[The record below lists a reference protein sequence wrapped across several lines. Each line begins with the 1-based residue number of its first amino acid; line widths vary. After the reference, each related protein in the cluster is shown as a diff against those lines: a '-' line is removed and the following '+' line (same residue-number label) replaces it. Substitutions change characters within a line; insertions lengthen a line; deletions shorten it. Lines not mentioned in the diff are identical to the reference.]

1 MENYHVPI
9 KEKSLKFGEV
19 LTPKLLVDEFLNKSC
34 DYIDYSNPN
43 LKILDTGAG
52 LGAFSLSMLNILL
65 KYHSKE
71 HILNNM
77 LYLIEIQEDNY
88 NYLKDNYVN
97 VICNDYLKYNYDFK
111 FDIVMGNPPFNVP
124 KLISGNKGSKQNLWS
139 KFLLKS
145 IDLIK
150 NNGYLLYILPPTW
163 RKPPAKK
170 KEPYVEILCNLNNM
184 LYLKCYS
191 SKEGIKMFNA
201 STAFDYF
208 IVKKE
213 NKHINTKFIGYD
225 KIEINVDFKNK
236 IWIPNYMVNEI
247 YDMISNPLCNIL
259 HSRSDYGSDKKHIS
273 RIKTDIHKYPIIHAT
288 NMNEI
293 VILWSSENK
302 GHFGIPKVIF
312 SDSGKGY
319 KNAFND
325 FKGEYGISQVT
336 TGIIIDSF
344 EEGELIIK
352 AMQTKIFEDIMKACL
367 FTQGYIDWRVY
378 AYFNKD
384 FYNIILSY

>member
-19 LTPKLLVDEFLNKSC
+19 LTPRILVDEFLGKSC

-52 LGAFSLSMLNILL
+52 KGAFSLGMYDILI

-71 HILNNM
+71 HVLNNM

-97 VICNDYLKYNYDFK
+97 VICNDYLKYDYNFK
-111 FDIVMGNPPFNVP
+111 FDIVMGNPPFNTP
-124 KLISGNKGSKQNLWS
+124 KDSSNKKGNSQNLWS
-139 KFLLKS
+139 NFLMKS
-145 IDLIK
+145 INLIN

-163 RKPPAKK
+163 RKPPAKGKFEYVK
-170 KEPYVEILCNLNNM
+170 KLCNVNDL

-191 SKEGIKMFNA
+191 SREGVKRFGA
-201 STAFDYF
+201 GTAFDYF
-208 IVKKE
+208 IV
-213 NKHINTKFIGYD
+213 NINDTDLNTKFIGYD
-225 KIEINVDFKNK
+225 NKEIDVNFKNK
-236 IWIPNYMVNEI
+236 LWIPNFMVNEI
-247 YDMISNPLCNIL
+247 YNIMIMSFCNIL
-259 HSRSDYGSDKKHIS
+259 HNSLYMSTLKHMSRLKSDKHI
-273 RIKTDIHKYPIIHAT
+273 YPIIHAT
-288 NMNEI
+288 NIKENT
-293 VILWSSENK
+293 ILWSSENK

-312 SDSGKGY
+312 SDSSVGF
-319 KNAFND
+319 KNAVND
-325 FKGEYGISQVT
+325 FKGEYGQTERVI
-336 TGIIIDSF
+336 GIIIDSF

-352 AMQTKIFEDIMKACL
+352 ALQTKIFEDIMKACL
-367 FTQGYIDWRVY
+367 FSQIIIDWRVFT
-378 AYFNKD
+378 YFKKD